1 MNFEGMSLKKIFW
14 RFVWPSVAARWI
26 FALYTMVDEMFVAR
40 GGGHFPEA
48 GQAAGGQSGQH
59 PEHGGVC
66 EALYFVTSACLQL
79 WLWLSLFPKS
89 WKDSGFTRRLY
100 SGYSACHSW
109 RWDLTLWGQDILRP

>member
-1 MNFEGMSLKKIFW
+1 MALRGGPVDFCAVYHGGRDVCGQGCIGDG
-14 RFVWPSVAARWI
+14 SV
-26 FALYTMVDEMFVAR
+26 R
-40 GGGHFPEA
+40 GGGHFPGA

-100 SGYSACHSW
+100 SGYSACHFW